1 MWPESIKE
9 GEILVLILGRNNNE
23 AKKNFWFEEWGAVL
37 EKSHPVYPT
46 TFFKIRWNSEKFGW
60 NMLEAREEQEKKL
73 KMRRW
78 ILRKFGLTIPR
89 SFLDEIHWPW
99 GRTTRS
105 RVEPIYWQMR
115 LNPCPIWM
123 ICARVKDAERSA
135 QFLAQAA
142 DLRPLQVA
150 FSDGGGGW
158 ANLDAG

>member
-1 MWPESIKE
+1 MKFRKIWLKHVGSA
-9 GEILVLILGRNNNE
+9 GGTG
-23 AKKNFWFEEWGAVL
+23 KKNSKCGCIDR
-37 EKSHPVYPT
+37 
-46 TFFKIRWNSEKFGW
+46 IR
-60 NMLEAREEQEKKL
+60 R
-73 KMRRW
+73 
-78 ILRKFGLTIPR
+78 ILRKFGLTIPE
-89 SFLDEIHWPW
+89 SFSDEIHSPW

-105 RVEPIYWQMR
+105 RVEPIYWQRR

-158 ANLDAG
+158 ENLDAG